1 MQYAV
6 IKTGGK
12 QYVVKQGDLILV
24 EKLSGSEEMKA
35 GDTVEFREVLLSFDG
50 EEAKFGTPNV
60 DGSKVK
66 ATFVKNGR
74 GKKIV
79 GLKYKAKS
87 RYTRRFGHRQL
98 NSKVKIESIA

>member
-12 QYVVKQGDLILV
+12 QYVVKPGDLLLV
-24 EKLSGSEEMKA
+24 EKLNGSEEMA
-35 GDTVEFREVLLSFDG
+35 SGDTVEFAEVLLSFDG
-50 EEAKFGTPNV
+50 EDAKFGTPTV
-60 DGSKVK
+60 AGSKVK
-66 ATFVKNGR
+66 ATFVENGR
-74 GKKIV
+74 GKKVV

-87 RYTRRFGHRQL
+87 RYTRRWGHRQP